1 MMMSASH
8 KAVNPFEDWIF
19 VDSSTWQNEVL
30 TPLKERELILLK
42 RMEAVFPFES
52 RLSERQMA
60 TWLIYQGLDTQDYS
74 DMNWNGKGN
83 EELDEKQVDAVMD
96 TFEAL
101 YKLCMRDRE
110 RLFVLQISMEVLMTF
125 GNIPNLSEW
134 WEKLDHFTGNID
146 GFMLEDVTFHESL
159 AEALNLHAQYALIDQ
174 DVDTAHKNHRYLKK
188 AGYSY
193 QGEKRV
199 PYLEQWSHVSLMLT
213 EIYAHKQN
221 VRNARLLYEDI
232 CFVDEELAKGNQEVL
247 EDHAKGAELLI
258 WLSRENPSKPKT
270 LQLQRDLYNLV
281 DSNVE
286 NSVMVRHFINGAIS
300 MAQSYGNEGQLQPS
314 LRLWQLAHRFVTR
327 GNHYDHPEVLML
339 LGKLGMNVI
348 WTHTGK
354 ESIEDVQLVYDQL
367 CEMAANAKGHPIQ
380 FFEQCAWAGVNLAW
394 VYAQKGQL
402 EALPQLLSDIHI
414 FEAHYPMIFGFKEV
428 AAAACRNG
436 LWGMRQAQFL
446 HHDLV
451 FQCIEHEARRLI
463 LDGVENRHVQP
474 TSPYFL
480 QQLTTLLY
488 QLGQLDIRLHDYG
501 SFAKRLEWAE
511 NLSLFKDTLLPEHA
525 LFVCEYAL
533 LGIENRNKVELLEHT
548 ERYWNVLNTLSLTFT
563 ESEDIQRLY
572 AAGACHWAW
581 RLKKVK
587 NTAEIEALLRHLK
600 LVQSKFPSCIEVL
613 RGVCGLHATLSTAYA
628 EADNWTLAGSHA
640 TPIKTLFSQSKQDA
654 KILNA
659 WAEVLTKLV
668 TTWPHHR
675 NVQSTLPY
683 LEILLDLSK
692 QYPQHNFWP
701 STLAQVRAHH
711 CQSFFMLKQYDTA
724 IKELVA
730 LQDLWLAFKPHHTV
744 EIAYMNAKAA
754 RVMWSSSQGDLTQA
768 QNELWQVFQHHDL
781 QLREKR
787 PLVGW
792 KASLTSALA
801 VFSLAIKDHDTTVAD
816 AVFRRSLSLVK
827 QLPQRLAG
835 DPWRSLGYMALG
847 WTNHIPKEEDPRKW
861 FQKVTLQPLHDV
873 VQDLLHIPQTQGIA
887 VWDALRKPSIPY
899 FENEESFTDSSRFIV
914 GFSINDALSKET
926 LDALHQDPDPLWIQ
940 QKCFEVCVLEG
951 SQQAESFY
959 QQIRSFQSS

>member
-1 MMMSASH
+1 MMMLASH

-19 VDSSTWQNEVL
+19 VDSRTWQRDVL
-30 TPLKERELILLK
+30 TPLKERELTLLK
-42 RMEAVFPFES
+42 RMEAVFSFES
-52 RLSERQMA
+52 RLSERHLA
-60 TWLIYQGLDTQDYS
+60 SWLIYQGLDTQDYS

-83 EELDEKQVDAVMD
+83 EDLDEKQVVAVMD

-101 YKLCMRDRE
+101 YKLCLRDRE
-110 RLFVLQISMEVLMTF
+110 RLFVLQIGLEVLMTF
-125 GNIPNLSEW
+125 GNIPNLNAW
-134 WEKLDHFTGNID
+134 WEKLDHFTSNID
-146 GFMLEDVTFHESL
+146 GFLLEDVTFHESL
-159 AEALNLHAQYALIDQ
+159 AEAMNLHAQYALIDQ
-174 DVDTAHKNHRYLKK
+174 DIDTAHKNHRFLKK

-193 QGEKRV
+193 KGEKRV
-199 PYLEQWSHVSLMLT
+199 PYLEQWSHVSLMLI

-221 VRNARLLYEDI
+221 VRNARVLYEDI
-232 CFVDEELAKGNQEVL
+232 CFVDEELAKGNQQVI

-258 WLSRENPSKPKT
+258 WLSREHPSKPKT

-281 DSNVE
+281 DAHVDNF
-286 NSVMVRHFINGAIS
+286 VMVRHFINGAIS
-300 MAQSYGNEGQLQPS
+300 MAQSYGNEGQLQPA

-354 ESIEDVQLVYDQL
+354 ESANDVQVVYDQL
-367 CEMAANAKGHPIQ
+367 CEMAASAKGHPIQ

-394 VYAQKGQL
+394 VYAQKGDL
-402 EALPQLLSDIHI
+402 EALPQLLNDIHT
-414 FEAHYPMIFGFKEV
+414 FEAHYPMIFGFKE
-428 AAAACRNG
+428 ASAAACRNG
-436 LWGMRQAQFL
+436 LWGMRQAQLL
-446 HHDLV
+446 HHNLV

-463 LDGVENRHVQP
+463 LNAVENRSIQP

-488 QLGQLDIRLHDYG
+488 QLGQLDIRLHDYA

-511 NLSLFKDTLLPEHA
+511 NLSQFKEILLPEHA

-533 LGIENRNKVELLEHT
+533 LGIENRNKVELFEHT
-548 ERYWNVLNTLSLTFT
+548 ERFWNVLNTLSLTFSD
-563 ESEDIQRLY
+563 SEDIQRLY

-581 RLKKVK
+581 QLKKRK
-587 NTAEIEALLRHLK
+587 NIAEIEALLRHLK
-600 LVQSKFPSCIEVL
+600 LIQSKFTYSIELL
-613 RGVCGLHATLSTAYA
+613 RGVCGLHATLATAYV
-628 EADNWTLAGSHA
+628 EVDNWTLATSHLN
-640 TPIKTLFSQSKQDA
+640 PIKTLFSQSKQDA

-659 WAEVLTKLV
+659 WAEVLTKMV

-683 LEILLDLSK
+683 LETLLDLSK

-711 CQSFFMLKQYDTA
+711 CQSFFMLKHADA
-724 IKELVA
+724 ALKELHA
-730 LQDLWLAFKPHHTV
+730 LQELWESFKPHHAV
-744 EIAYMNAKAA
+744 ETAYMNAKAS
-754 RVMWSSSQGDLTQA
+754 RVMWSCSQEDLEKA
-768 QNELWQVFQHHDL
+768 QFELWQVFQHHDV

-801 VFSLAIKDHDTTVAD
+801 VFNLAIKQPNAPVAD
-816 AVFRRSLSLVK
+816 AVFRRSLNLVK
-827 QLPQRLAG
+827 HLPPRMAK

-847 WTNHIPKEEDPRKW
+847 WTNHIAREEDPRKW
-861 FQKVTLQPLHDV
+861 FQKVMQQPLHEV
-873 VQDLLHIPQTQGIA
+873 VHELLHLPQTQGIA
-887 VWDALRKPSIPY
+887 VWDSLRKPMVPY
-899 FENEESFTDSSRFIV
+899 FEHDAGFTDSSHFIV
-914 GFSINDALSKET
+914 GFRSNDALSKET
-926 LDALHQDPDPLWIQ
+926 LEALNQDPDPLWIQ

-951 SQQAESFY
+951 SQQAEQFY
-959 QQIRSFQSS
+959 QHIRSFERS